1 MNIQEIMR
9 ILPHRYPF
17 LLLDRIV
24 ELRPGKMAVGIKNIS
39 INEPYFA
46 GHFPG
51 QPIMPGVMMIEAM
64 AQVGACALL
73 ADELFQG
80 QLAYLAG
87 VDRIRFKRLVI
98 PGDTLTIRTELNNIK
113 GKIGKGKGEV
123 KVDQQ
128 VVCAGEFIFALTPR
142 EVGQI

>member
-87 VDRIRFKRLVI
+87 VDRIR
-98 PGDTLTIRTELNNIK
+98 
-113 GKIGKGKGEV
+113 
-123 KVDQQ
+123 
-128 VVCAGEFIFALTPR
+128 
-142 EVGQI
+142 

>member
-9 ILPHRYPF
+9 ILPHLYPF

>member
-1 MNIQEIMR
+1 MNGDGFGQD
-9 ILPHRYPF
+9 Y
-17 LLLDRIV
+17 IV
-24 ELRPGKMAVGIKNIS
+24 VRAGKMAVGIKNIS

-80 QLAYLAG
+80 QLAQILA
-87 VDRIRFKRLVI
+87 ICI
-98 PGDTLTIRTELNNIK
+98 TCSWYST
-113 GKIGKGKGEV
+113 
-123 KVDQQ
+123 
-128 VVCAGEFIFALTPR
+128 TP
-142 EVGQI
+142 